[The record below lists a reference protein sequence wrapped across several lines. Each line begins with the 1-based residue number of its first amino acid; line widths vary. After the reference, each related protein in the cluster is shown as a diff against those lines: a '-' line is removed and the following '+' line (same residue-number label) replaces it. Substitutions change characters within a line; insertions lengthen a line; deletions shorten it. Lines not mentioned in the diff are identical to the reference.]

1 MMNDTFG
8 TVLIHLGL
16 PSKAADGAQLREITA
31 RANTFN
37 RILND
42 ASSALC
48 VQISGV
54 ATTLW
59 PWTTVYEISP
69 WAHWSSTLHKYYIC
83 IASDASTYLGTA
95 PNWFSQNI
103 SGNESDW
110 FSEELVLQY
119 QSDLSKTFQA
129 MNRIGFQK
137 SVFSKRQPQWK

>member
-59 PWTTVYEISP
+59 P
-69 WAHWSSTLHKYYIC
+69 
-83 IASDASTYLGTA
+83 
-95 PNWFSQNI
+95 
-103 SGNESDW
+103 
-110 FSEELVLQY
+110 
-119 QSDLSKTFQA
+119 
-129 MNRIGFQK
+129 
-137 SVFSKRQPQWK
+137 